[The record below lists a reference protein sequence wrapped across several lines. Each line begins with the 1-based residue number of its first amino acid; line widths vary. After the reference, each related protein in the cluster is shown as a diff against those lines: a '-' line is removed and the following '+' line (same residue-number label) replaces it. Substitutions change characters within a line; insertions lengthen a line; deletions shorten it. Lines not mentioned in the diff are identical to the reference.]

1 MTFVLDGS
9 PDGSTRRLGHQ
20 DLNQGCTAVT
30 GQPCLCESEGT
41 MRKVLL
47 TAVLAGCSSAYAQLQ
62 FESPTDAAAC
72 TRLIAPQAR
81 PMSPALTA
89 AVQTTLGTYRAQVER
104 FVGPLATRPPSL
116 AERRQLDALGR
127 EAVPYLRR
135 LLSTYGWPNDPA
147 IRASLTRL
155 LNEPE
160 MMWCV
165 GQVALSVATSL
176 EERQQ
181 AARLIDG
188 GLIGLGGKQRYG
200 TATKLVGRTVKPLAL
215 EEPQQVDARRA
226 AAGLPPLA
234 KDLAQLQSAL
244 PPRTP
249 PAGLRRP
256 VVLRPVC
263 QRFTNTVALN
273 TPLTHAQLDILAREA
288 DRLVEQDQASRR
300 GEPGARRMNAVDAE
314 STAWLKSV
322 LKKYGW
328 PSTNRG
334 DPQLALNAWLLAQ
347 HADAANDL
355 QDCILDLIGQ
365 QQTTQA
371 EAQNLAYLT
380 DRVRLAQ
387 GEPQLYGTQVSY
399 DSVRSR
405 ATPRMLADPERV
417 NERRARIG
425 LESIEEYLKRF
436 EPPRP

>member
-1 MTFVLDGS
+1 ML
-9 PDGSTRRLGHQ
+9 
-20 DLNQGCTAVT
+20 
-30 GQPCLCESEGT
+30 
-41 MRKVLL
+41 KVLL
-47 TAVLAGCSSAYAQLQ
+47 AAVLAGFGSALAQLQ
-62 FESPTDAAAC
+62 FESPPDAAAC
-72 TRLIAPQAR
+72 TRLIAPQTR

-89 AVQTTLGTYRAQVER
+89 AVQTTLGTYRTQVER

-135 LLSTYGWPNDPA
+135 LLSTYGWPGDPDL
-147 IRASLTRL
+147 RTSLARL

-160 MMWCV
+160 LMWCA
-165 GQVALSVATSL
+165 GQVALGVATSL

-188 GLIGLGGKQRYG
+188 GLTGLGGKQRYG
-200 TATKLVGRTVKPLAL
+200 TLTKLVGRRVKPLPL
-215 EEPQQVDARRA
+215 EDAANVDVRRA

-234 KDLAQLQSAL
+234 QALAQTQAAL
-244 PPRTP
+244 PPRTA

-263 QRFTNTVALN
+263 QRFTTTAALN
-273 TPLTHAQLDILAREA
+273 TPLTEAQRDTLAQQA

-314 STAWLKSV
+314 STAWLRDV

-334 DPQLALNAWLLAQ
+334 DPQLAFNAWLLAQ

-355 QDCILDLIGQ
+355 QDCVLDLIGQ

-399 DSVRSR
+399 DSVRGR
-405 ATPRMLADPERV
+405 ATPRMLADPEHV

-436 EPPRP
+436 EPLRP